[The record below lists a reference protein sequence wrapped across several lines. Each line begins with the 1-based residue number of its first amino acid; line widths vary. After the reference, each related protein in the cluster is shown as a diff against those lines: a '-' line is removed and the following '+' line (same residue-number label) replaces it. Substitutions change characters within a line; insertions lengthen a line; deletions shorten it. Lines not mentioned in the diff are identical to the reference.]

1 MSKVLRW
8 MGVVAVLLI
17 PALGHAAEECN
28 GFINI
33 SYPGSQPINSIG
45 DVLTV
50 RVDLGAGTITG
61 GPLNVLLLQKMGF
74 DLSCADPPGPTPN
87 CASEG
92 PVIAYDGD
100 ASIMT
105 NCPGTLTS
113 DNPGGGAAP
122 SHITFTFAPIVSVPN
137 GSPIPPGFC
146 SFSFTETILAQSTN
160 STGVIEQ
167 VIGYDVAACD
177 NGVLL
182 SGGFQ
187 TGSVPVE
194 SPVTHFSCYQVTHGA
209 LKPKITL
216 TSLADR
222 FGAYGAPTLVQ
233 VHRLCAPANKD
244 DGDPTAPTNPNHLAG
259 YEFQSTANSLLAAG
273 VSVTNQFGNFTVDV
287 RGLDKLLVPTSK
299 SLVAPPLPPLPP
311 GTIRHFA
318 CHKLDNIQ
326 GPDLGTRV
334 TTVEDQFSALA
345 GITTIDGFT
354 TKSRWRLCVAADKN
368 GEEPDA
374 LTDTTALMCFW
385 PKKTRFP
392 TVDLFLNNQFG
403 PGQFGT
409 NIPRATQLDE
419 LCVPSTVVVP

>member
-194 SPVTHFSCYQVTHGA
+194 SPVTRRISRSTT
-209 LKPKITL
+209 PL
-216 TSLADR
+216 TKTTR
-222 FGAYGAPTLVQ
+222 FGRPAVSLRDTF
-233 VHRLCAPANKD
+233 HRK
-244 DGDPTAPTNPNHLAG
+244 TRS
-259 YEFQSTANSLLAAG
+259 F
-273 VSVTNQFGNFTVDV
+273 
-287 RGLDKLLVPTSK
+287 
-299 SLVAPPLPPLPP
+299 
-311 GTIRHFA
+311 
-318 CHKLDNIQ
+318 
-326 GPDLGTRV
+326 TRV
-334 TTVEDQFSALA
+334 CERSVPACDSIRQSWSRT
-345 GITTIDGFT
+345 IT
-354 TKSRWRLCVAADKN
+354 
-368 GEEPDA
+368 E
-374 LTDTTALMCFW
+374 
-385 PKKTRFP
+385 
-392 TVDLFLNNQFG
+392 
-403 PGQFGT
+403 
-409 NIPRATQLDE
+409 IP
-419 LCVPSTVVVP
+419 